1 MKGVVVRSVL
11 LVAMMLPIVLL
22 AHDLA
27 LVVDFGIETAGAP
40 IALGGVIIAIIVF
53 TPESMAAVRAAL
65 DNQLQRSVNLCL
77 GAFVSTVGLTIP
89 AVLAVGLLTGKTVVM
104 GVSSTDTVLLL
115 LTTGLTAL
123 TFVGQRTSA
132 MMGMLHLALFAVFG
146 LLLFLT

>member
-1 MKGVVVRSVL
+1 
-11 LVAMMLPIVLL
+11 
-22 AHDLA
+22 
-27 LVVDFGIETAGAP
+27 
-40 IALGGVIIAIIVF
+40 
-53 TPESMAAVRAAL
+53 
-65 DNQLQRSVNLCL
+65 
-77 GAFVSTVGLTIP
+77 
-89 AVLAVGLLTGKTVVM
+89 M